1 MRKAPEPS
9 DLTRAHLRRIGVEA
23 APPSA
28 ESLAELHRAYVE
40 NIPYETTWI
49 HMGETW
55 SLDETAAANRI
66 AHGGRGGYCF
76 HLNGAFA
83 RLLSEL
89 GYTVS
94 RHVGG
99 VHRGAPDPAAM
110 TNHLVLI
117 TSDLPTDSNRGGR
130 WYVDAGLGDALHE
143 PLPLVDGT
151 YAQGPMTFT
160 LTETPGGVGD
170 WHLTHDPKGSFV
182 GMAFRA
188 TPASITD
195 FAERHAFLSTSPES
209 SFVRTVTVQRRDAA
223 TISALR
229 ALQLRTI
236 TTSGTVDRLI
246 DERAE
251 WFALLADYFNLALA
265 DAPNAA
271 KDALWRHAN
280 ESHEAHLSATR
291 AAADATGGEAST
303 PPS

>member
-1 MRKAPEPS
+1 MRNTTEHS
-9 DLTRAHLRRIGVEA
+9 DLTRAHLRRLGVKA

-28 ESLAELHRAYVE
+28 DALAELHRAYVE
-40 NIPYETTWI
+40 TIPYETTWI
-49 HMGETW
+49 HLGETW

-83 RLLSEL
+83 RLLGDL

-99 VHRGAPDPAAM
+99 VHRGEPDAAAM

-117 TSDLPTDSNRGGR
+117 VSELPTDNNPGGC
-130 WYVDAGLGDALHE
+130 WYVDAGLGDALYE
-143 PLPLVDGT
+143 PLPLIEGT

-170 WHLTHDPKGSFV
+170 WHFTHDPKGSFV
-182 GMAFRA
+182 GMAFRS
-188 TPASITD
+188 TPAGMTE

-209 SFVRTVTVQRRDAA
+209 SFVRTVTVQRRSANTAA
-223 TISALR
+223 ALR

-251 WFALLADYFNLALA
+251 WFALLADYFNLRLP
-265 DAPNAA
+265 DAPDAA

-280 ESHEAHLSATR
+280 ESHEAHLATTR
-291 AAADATGGEAST
+291 ATAETSSGEAST
-303 PPS
+303 PTS